1 MILAVRKFMQVLRTA
16 VLLLRSNEPLR
27 MAAATAFFTT
37 FALPAILVILIQAFR
52 LFVDPRTL
60 SNHLFAHLSLIV
72 GTDSVAQIRGTLRG
86 FRKLAS
92 NWFIAIGGFIFLMF
106 VATTLF
112 KVIRDSLN
120 QLWSIKVHDNSG
132 VRFGLRSR
140 LISIAVIML
149 AGLLFLVGLMAEAMQ
164 ALLLGYVHEVWA
176 SSVSFLYIALNQLI
190 SVVIVTV
197 WFMVVFKFLPDGHP
211 TWKVSFMGGI
221 FTGILFTI
229 GKLVLGWL
237 LGYSN
242 INNIYGASGSFVLVL
257 LFVFYSSFI
266 LYLGGTF
273 TFAWAEYV
281 KKPIIPGRNAYR
293 YKFTEIKDE
302 MEP

>member
-1 MILAVRKFMQVLRTA
+1 MLMSVQKFLRVLRA
-16 VLLLRSNEPLR
+16 AFNLLRINDPLR
-27 MAAATAFFTT
+27 MAGATAFFCT
-37 FALPAILVILIQAFR
+37 FALPAILIIFIQAFR

-60 SNHLFAHLSLIV
+60 SSHLFDHLALLV
-72 GTDSVAQIRGTLRG
+72 GADSVAQIRGTLRG
-86 FRKLAS
+86 FRRLAS

-120 QLWSIKVHDNSG
+120 QLWNIKVHEHSG
-132 VRFGLRSR
+132 VRFGLRGR

-149 AGLLFLVGLMAEAMQ
+149 AGILFLVGVMAEALQ
-164 ALLLGYVHEVWA
+164 ALLLGYVHEVWP
-176 SSVSFLYIALNQLI
+176 SSVTFLYIVLNQLI
-190 SVVIVTV
+190 SVAVVTT
-197 WFMVVFKFLPDGHP
+197 WFTVLFRYLPDGHP
-211 TWKVSFMGGI
+211 TWRVSFTGGL
-221 FTGILFTI
+221 FTGVLFTI
-229 GKLVLGWL
+229 GKLILAWL

-257 LFVFYSSFI
+257 LFVFYCSFI

-273 TFAWAEYV
+273 TCAWAEHT
-281 KKPIIPGRNAYR
+281 KKPIIPGKNAYR
-293 YKFTEIKDE
+293 YKFTEVNDE